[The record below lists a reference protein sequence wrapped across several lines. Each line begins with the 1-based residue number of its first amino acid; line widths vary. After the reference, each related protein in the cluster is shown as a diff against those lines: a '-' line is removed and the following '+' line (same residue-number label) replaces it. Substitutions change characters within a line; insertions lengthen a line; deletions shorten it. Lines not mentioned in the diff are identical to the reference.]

1 MVLRQVGD
9 LINIST
15 AEHPGWITVASGE
28 WMEKSGEN
36 VVVVLMFDVGD
47 LEVKLRFVVGG

>member
-1 MVLRQVGD
+1 
-9 LINIST
+9 
-15 AEHPGWITVASGE
+15 
-28 WMEKSGEN
+28 MEKSGEN